1 MSSSFSSASPELVR
15 KDEDSSGWPELSQRQ
30 VEVAVRSYDVFIC
43 HASEDNDFVR
53 PLADA
58 LREHGLKVWY
68 DGYTLRIGSA
78 LRRTIDDGLAHSKF
92 GIVVL
97 SPAFF
102 AKAWPQ
108 RELDGLVGREILEGQ
123 QLILPIWHKISQADV
138 SRFSPPLID
147 KLARST
153 STVSIEEIASE
164 VAEVVRSR
172 GTSDAR

>member
-1 MSSSFSSASPELVR
+1 VPIFDAAEAYRRSWLLGLPSPGHGFGRCGGLVR
-15 KDEDSSGWPELSQRQ
+15 CLHLPCQRGQ
-30 VEVAVRSYDVFIC
+30 RLC
-43 HASEDNDFVR
+43 PASRGCPSRARFE
-53 PLADA
+53 
-58 LREHGLKVWY
+58 VWY